1 MKISVII
8 TLKKDV
14 LDPQGKVIH
23 QTLDGMGF
31 ENVNE
36 VRQGKYFEIDTK
48 ESDKDNAKAKV
59 EEMCKKLLANLVIEN
74 YKIIL
79 SKKKT
84 IMKISVII
92 TLKKDVLDPQGKV
105 IQQTLDGMGF
115 NGINEVRQGKYFE
128 IDVKENDPNK
138 AKKIVEEMCKKL
150 LANLVIENY
159 KIIGT
164 Q

>member
-31 ENVNE
+31 NDVNE

-48 ESDKDNAKAKV
+48 EVDLKKAKDKV

-74 YKIIL
+74 YKII
-79 SKKKT
+79 
-84 IMKISVII
+84 
-92 TLKKDVLDPQGKV
+92 DVQ
-105 IQQTLDGMGF
+105 
-115 NGINEVRQGKYFE
+115 
-128 IDVKENDPNK
+128 
-138 AKKIVEEMCKKL
+138 
-150 LANLVIENY
+150 
-159 KIIGT
+159 
-164 Q
+164 